1 MGRTRLTVVRLSI
14 VSAVVSLFISQ
25 TSPSEA
31 RLDRDS
37 IGQQARNASTRTAL
51 PNSTPSDLK
60 FETVGATQVTS
71 PGEGQSLLPA
81 VNVAQETKVPNQ
93 GFHSRR
99 ASTMKVESATRKRDA
114 AQLNDMSAE
123 RFEFALDDD
132 TAEIDTN
139 DRLLYVETGFGAGPE
154 ATGPIPAERIPATPD
169 ASGIGSPQFI
179 TFTDTFALHSK
190 PGSTKTLYLDFDGV
204 TTVGT
209 YWNQR
214 VGIPSRTS
222 PPYDSDGNPAQFS
235 STELANI
242 QAIWDSVSEDFMP
255 FDVDGAGYFLH
266 GIS

>member
-1 MGRTRLTVVRLSI
+1 M
-14 VSAVVSLFISQ
+14 
-25 TSPSEA
+25 
-31 RLDRDS
+31 
-37 IGQQARNASTRTAL
+37 
-51 PNSTPSDLK
+51 
-60 FETVGATQVTS
+60 
-71 PGEGQSLLPA
+71 PA
-81 VNVAQETKVPNQ
+81 VNTPQESEVPNQ

-114 AQLNDMSAE
+114 ARLNGMSAV

-139 DRLLYVETGFGAGPE
+139 DRLLFVETGFGTGPE
-154 ATGPIPAERIPATPD
+154 ATGLVPAEWIPATPD
-169 ASGIGSPQFI
+169 GSGIGSPQFI

-190 PGSTKTLYLDFDGV
+190 PGSTKTLYLDFDGA
-204 TTVGT
+204 TTFGT

-255 FDVDGAGYFLH
+255 FDVDVTTAQPSFDQLNRSSAFDATYGIPVVITGDNWQCPNTCS
-266 GIS
+266 GISYVNSFGTPDNPHG